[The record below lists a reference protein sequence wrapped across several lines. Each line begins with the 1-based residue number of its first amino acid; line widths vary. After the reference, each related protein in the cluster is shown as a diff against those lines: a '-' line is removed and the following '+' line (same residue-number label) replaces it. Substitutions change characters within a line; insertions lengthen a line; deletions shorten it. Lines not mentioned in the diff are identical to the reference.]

1 MILTHSV
8 APIPA
13 PLWGA
18 NLRKVLKPSEWQNLR
33 KRLLAERGSICQ
45 TCGLVLPVSSKVQA
59 HEDWEYNVTA
69 DPAVAHL
76 KGVLLS
82 CWHCHAIEH
91 FGVTTNLVRSG
102 RLTHQAIDD
111 TIAHFCK
118 LNSSTPEEFEVHRK
132 LVFERWE
139 SQNELNWIVD
149 WGDFLDQIQAAFD
162 VVPFSKPVK
171 LSDLE
176 VQKEWIA

>member
-1 MILTHSV
+1 
-8 APIPA
+8 
-13 PLWGA
+13 
-18 NLRKVLKPSEWQNLR
+18 
-33 KRLLAERGSICQ
+33 
-45 TCGLVLPVSSKVQA
+45 
-59 HEDWEYNVTA
+59 
-69 DPAVAHL
+69 
-76 KGVLLS
+76 
-82 CWHCHAIEH
+82 
-91 FGVTTNLVRSG
+91 
-102 RLTHQAIDD
+102 
-111 TIAHFCK
+111 
-118 LNSSTPEEFEVHRK
+118 